1 MCIKNIF
8 DGNHNLYVD
17 DTGNYRQ
24 HISRTCFR
32 ALFRCFYMASFLP

>member
-17 DTGNYRQ
+17 DTGNYR